1 MREYH
6 SMSIVN
12 LKQPPSPDP
21 GSTSIRGTIAQ
32 DVALSGDHPAW
43 YRRRSVQLVAAGGL
57 ALMLGLARL
66 IHSWTHSGHVVSL
79 QSLELATVTRGG
91 FVQDVSGRGTV
102 IAAIS
107 PSLFATAAGTIHY
120 TVHAGDRVAQ
130 GQVLAHLSS
139 PDLDNEY
146 QRELATLQSMDA
158 ALARQRIELQQQLLS
173 NQQQADL
180 AAVRMQA
187 ALREL
192 QREQAAWSLKVVS
205 EQRYEAEYDAYS
217 IARLSFEHARENA
230 RLDRRQILLDL
241 RTRTLARS
249 AQALLVAGLKR
260 RLDALTVRSPVSG
273 MVAALAQTDQSYVP
287 QNAPLLTV
295 VDLSALAIE
304 FQVAESLSG
313 GLSAGLPTELTLN
326 GETVKGVVTDISPA
340 VQDGWV
346 TGRARFVGPQ
356 PQGLRQNEQ
365 ATVRIILGEHRDVLK
380 MDRGA
385 YLNPQTRFVYVIRG
399 DEAVRTP
406 VALGAASIAEIQ
418 VLQGLHP
425 GDRVVIS
432 DPEPFN
438 DVPAVRLSR

>member
-1 MREYH
+1 
-6 SMSIVN
+6 MSITN
-12 LKQPPSPDP
+12 LKPPSSASAAPTP
-21 GSTSIRGTIAQ
+21 IRDTAAQ
-32 DVALSGDHPAW
+32 DVTRTTSSPQW
-43 YRRRSVQLVAAGGL
+43 YRRKIVYAAAAGLIGL
-57 ALMLGLARL
+57 ALLLTWLAR
-66 IHSWTHSGHVVSL
+66 SWAQSGHVVSL
-79 QSLELATVTRGG
+79 QSLEIAPVTRGG

-107 PSLFATAAGTIHY
+107 PSLFATAAGTIRY
-120 TVHAGDRVAQ
+120 TVHAGDRVSQ

-139 PDLDNEY
+139 PDLSNEY

-158 ALARQRIELQQQLLS
+158 ALARQRIELQQELLG

-192 QREQAAWSLKVVS
+192 QREQAAWSLHVIS

-230 RLDRRQILLDL
+230 RLGQQQILLDL
-241 RTRTLARS
+241 RTRTLARN

-260 RLDALTVRSPVSG
+260 RLDALTVRSPVAG
-273 MVAALAQTDQSYVP
+273 MVGSLAQTDQSYVP

-295 VDLSALAIE
+295 VDLSALAIQ
-304 FQVAESLSG
+304 FQVAESLADG
-313 GLSAGLPTELTLN
+313 IAAGVPAEITLN
-326 GETVKGVVTDISPA
+326 GETVKGVVTDISPS

-346 TGRARFVGPQ
+346 TGRARFAGAQ
-356 PQGLRQNEQ
+356 PVGLRQNEQ
-365 ATVRIILGEHRDVLK
+365 ASVRIILGEESNVLK

-385 YLNPQTRFVYVIRG
+385 YLSPQTSFVYVIRG

-406 VALGAASIAEIQ
+406 VTLGAASISEIE
-418 VLQGLHP
+418 VLHGLDA

-432 DPEPFN
+432 DPQAFN
-438 DVPAVRLSR
+438 DAAAVRLSH

>member
-1 MREYH
+1 MRENR

-12 LKQPPSPDP
+12 LKPPPSPHPDSP
-21 GSTSIRGTIAQ
+21 PIRGTTAQ
-32 DVALSGDHPAW
+32 DVSRPGSHLIW
-43 YRRRSVQLVAAGGL
+43 YRRRGVQFAAAGGL
-57 ALMLGLARL
+57 ALVLGVAWL
-66 IHSWTHSGHVVSL
+66 IRSWTQSGHVVSL
-79 QSLELATVTRGG
+79 QGLELATVTRGS

-107 PSLFATAAGTIHY
+107 PSLFATAAGTLHY
-120 TVHAGDRVAQ
+120 AVHAGERVIQ

-146 QRELATLQSMDA
+146 QREYATLQSMDA
-158 ALARQRIELQQQLLS
+158 ALARQRIELRQQLLS
-173 NQQQADL
+173 NRQQADL

-192 QREQAAWSLKVVS
+192 QREQAAWSLQVIS
-205 EQRYEAEYDAYS
+205 EQRYEAEYDGYS

-230 RLDRRQILLDL
+230 RLDQQQILLDL
-241 RTRTLARS
+241 RTRTLARN

-260 RLDALTVRSPVSG
+260 RLDELTVRSPVSG
-273 MVAALAQTDQSYVP
+273 MVAVLAQTDQSYVP

-313 GLSAGLPTELTLN
+313 GITAGVPAEITLN
-326 GETVKGVVTDISPA
+326 GETVRGAVTDISPA

-346 TGRARFVGPQ
+346 TGRARFAGPQ

-385 YLNPQTRFVYVIRG
+385 YLSPQTRFVYVIRG

-406 VALGAASIAEIQ
+406 VALGAASITEIQ
-418 VLQGLHP
+418 VLQGLHS

-438 DVPAVRLSR
+438 DAPAVRLSR

>member
-1 MREYH
+1 
-6 SMSIVN
+6 
-12 LKQPPSPDP
+12 
-21 GSTSIRGTIAQ
+21 
-32 DVALSGDHPAW
+32 
-43 YRRRSVQLVAAGGL
+43 
-57 ALMLGLARL
+57 
-66 IHSWTHSGHVVSL
+66 
-79 QSLELATVTRGG
+79 
-91 FVQDVSGRGTV
+91 
-102 IAAIS
+102 
-107 PSLFATAAGTIHY
+107 
-120 TVHAGDRVAQ
+120 
-130 GQVLAHLSS
+130 
-139 PDLDNEY
+139 
-146 QRELATLQSMDA
+146 
-158 ALARQRIELQQQLLS
+158 
-173 NQQQADL
+173 
-180 AAVRMQA
+180 MQA

-192 QREQAAWSLKVVS
+192 QREQAAWSLQVIS

-217 IARLSFEHARENA
+217 VARLSFEHARENA
-230 RLDRRQILLDL
+230 RLGQQQILLDL
-241 RTRTLARS
+241 RTRTLARN

-260 RLDALTVRSPVSG
+260 RLDELTVRSPVAG
-273 MVAALAQTDQSYVP
+273 MVGVLAQTDQSYVP
-287 QNAPLLTV
+287 ENSRLLTV

-313 GLSAGLPTELTLN
+313 GLTAGLPTEITLN
-326 GETVKGVVTDISPA
+326 GVTVKGVVTDISPA

-385 YLNPQTRFVYVIRG
+385 YLNPQTRFVYVLRG

-418 VLQGLHP
+418 VLQGLQP

-438 DVPAVRLSR
+438 DMPAVRLSR